1 MKEQFNIFHFLAG
14 AFVPA
19 WLLSRSEISPG
30 AKLAYTLLAQQANS
44 RGVVQV
50 NFQMTEAALG
60 EHDGRLARYLIE
72 LERCGLIQSS
82 RGNVQMEDI
91 RIYFLPHRWMSGLVA
106 IRDESAN
113 AVDVISEQ
121 QGTPAAARPV
131 LREVKEEKPPA
142 EVQQAS
148 LPTITGDT
156 RSERR
161 KRKGRRRWGRPRS
174 KHSYEICHRFAVYN
188 VEVLK
193 SKTIYDL
200 DGFTDYLHRTGEQDA
215 EIDEWLSEQA
225 NAA

>member
-1 MKEQFNIFHFLAG
+1 
-14 AFVPA
+14 
-19 WLLSRSEISPG
+19 
-30 AKLAYTLLAQQANS
+30 
-44 RGVVQV
+44 
-50 NFQMTEAALG
+50 MTEAALG

-82 RGNVQMEDI
+82 RGNVQMEDV
-91 RIYFLPHRWMSGLVA
+91 RIYFLPHRWMSGLIT
-106 IRDESAN
+106 IRDESTNPAD
-113 AVDVISEQ
+113 AVPEP
-121 QGTPAAARPV
+121 QGTLAATHPV
-131 LREVKEEKPPA
+131 LREVKEEKPSA
-142 EVQQAS
+142 EVRQAS

-174 KHSYEICHRFAVYN
+174 KHSYEICHRFVVYN

-200 DGFTDYLHRTGEQDA
+200 EGFTDYLHRTGEQDA

>member
-1 MKEQFNIFHFLAG
+1 MKEQFNIFHFFAG
-14 AFVPA
+14 AFVPT

-44 RGVVQV
+44 RGAAQV

-60 EHDGRLARYLIE
+60 EHDGRLARHLIE

-91 RIYFLPHRWMSGLVA
+91 RIYFLPHRWMGGLVA
-106 IRDESAN
+106 IRDEAASAS
-113 AVDVISEQ
+113 AAMSEP
-121 QGTPAAARPV
+121 QGTLAATHPV
-131 LREVKEEKPPA
+131 LREVQEEKPST

-148 LPTITGDT
+148 LPIVPGNT

-161 KRKGRRRWGRPRS
+161 RRKGRRCWGRPRS
-174 KHSYEICHRFAVYN
+174 KHSYEICHRFVVYN

-215 EIDEWLSEQA
+215 EIDEWLTEQA